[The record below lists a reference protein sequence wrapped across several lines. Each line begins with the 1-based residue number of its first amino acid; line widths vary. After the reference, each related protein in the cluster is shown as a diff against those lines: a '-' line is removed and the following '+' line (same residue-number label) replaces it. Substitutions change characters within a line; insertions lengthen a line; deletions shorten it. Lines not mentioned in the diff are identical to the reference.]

1 MNQTLKLY
9 LSCSLF
15 TLFLTNIYSQGQI
28 HGNFQVI
35 AQTYDKDSLI
45 GANAAQEKM
54 LMNGFCNLIYTN
66 KDFTAGIR
74 YETYLNVLQGFPN
87 GYKGTG
93 IPYRFAQYRKEQ
105 FDITVGSFY
114 EQFGSG
120 MILRAYEERMLG
132 YDNAFEGLRVKIN
145 PYKGIYLK
153 SLYGK
158 QRLFMGYGPGIVR
171 GIDGEISVN
180 ELLDTLLS
188 ANFPQITLGGSFVS
202 RYQDPTDLTYIL
214 PANVGSWAY
223 RVNIAYKDFNLFT
236 EYVYKINDP
245 SADNNFIYK
254 PGQGFLTTLSYATN
268 IKNGDGL
275 GILAGYKYVDN
286 LSFRSD
292 IREGLQNLFINY
304 MPALTKPHTY
314 NLAAT
319 LYPYA
324 TQPLGEWA
332 LQGELFYKFKKGS
345 ALGGKY
351 GTQITI
357 NASTA
362 YGIHKEPLNDL
373 STTRQGYKARIF
385 KKDST
390 LYFSDIN
397 VEIRKKISEKFKFVL
412 MYLNIAYNME
422 VVQGLGGKPM
432 VFADIYIADLNYKI
446 NKKHNLRLEL
456 QALQTKQDQGDW
468 ATVLLE
474 YTVSPH
480 WFVAVL
486 DQYNYG
492 NKLDYK
498 RLHYPYYTFGYING
512 SNRISIGY
520 GKQRAG
526 LFCVGGVCRPVPA
539 SNGLT
544 VTITS
549 SF

>member
-1 MNQTLKLY
+1 MNKNLRL
-9 LSCSLF
+9 LLFFSSLSLF
-15 TLFLTNIYSQGQI
+15 QKYTFSQGQI

-45 GANAAQEKM
+45 GANAAEEKM
-54 LMNGFCNLIYTN
+54 LMNGFCNLIYSN

-93 IPYRFAQYRKEQ
+93 IPYRFAQYKKEQ

-132 YDNAFEGLRVKIN
+132 YDNAFEGMRVKIN

-153 SLYGK
+153 GLYGK
-158 QRLFMGYGPGIVR
+158 QRIFMNYGPGIVR
-171 GIDGEISVN
+171 AIDGEISVN

-188 ANFPQITLGGSFVS
+188 PNFPLITLGGSFVS
-202 RYQDPTDLTYIL
+202 RYQDPADLTYIF
-214 PANVGSWAY
+214 PANVGSWSY
-223 RVNIAYKDFNLFT
+223 RANIAYKDFNLFT

-245 SADNNFIYK
+245 SSDNNFIYK
-254 PGQGFLTTLSYATN
+254 PGQGLLATLSYALTL
-268 IKNGDGL
+268 KNGDGL
-275 GILAGYKYVDN
+275 GFLAGYKYVDN

-292 IREGLQNLFINY
+292 RKEGLQNLFINY
-304 MPALTKPHTY
+304 MPALTKPHSY

-332 LQGELFYKFKKGS
+332 LQGELYYKFKKGTI
-345 ALGGKY
+345 LGGKY
-351 GTQITI
+351 GTQITV

-362 YGIHKEPLNDL
+362 YGIKKEYINDL
-373 STTRQGYKARIF
+373 NTTRQGYKAPLF
-385 KKDST
+385 KKDSV

-412 MYLNIAYNME
+412 MYLNIGYNME
-422 VVQGLGGKPM
+422 VVQGLGGKPT

-468 ATVLLE
+468 ATVLVE

-492 NKLDYK
+492 NHIAYK

-544 VTITS
+544 ITITS